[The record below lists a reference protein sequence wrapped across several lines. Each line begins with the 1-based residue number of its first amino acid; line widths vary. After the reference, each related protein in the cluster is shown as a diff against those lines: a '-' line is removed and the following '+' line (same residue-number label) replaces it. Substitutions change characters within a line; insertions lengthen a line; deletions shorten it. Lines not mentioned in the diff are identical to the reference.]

1 MNKIMS
7 RIIAI
12 YSLIWLTV
20 LVIIFVTLEEI
31 TLYYTA
37 VYTFLIGL
45 IVLIGFIALKK
56 ILHIHSAHNQKQEA
70 LWGIIFAVLFF
81 ALIVFVIAITV
92 LY

>member
-37 VYTFLIGL
+37 IFTFALGL
-45 IVLIGFIALKK
+45 IVLIGLIALKK
-56 ILHIHSAHNQKQEA
+56 ILNIRYASNKNQEA

-81 ALIVFVIAITV
+81 ALLLFVVVMTV
-92 LY
+92 LF